1 VRIELWRRDGGVR
14 GGQRIGCI
22 IPAYNEAK
30 AIGLVLGD
38 VPSWVDRIVVA
49 DNGSADGTGDVARR
63 AGAQVVRIEERGYG
77 AACLGGLAALPESD
91 IVVFLD
97 GDYSDYPDEM
107 QMLVDPIVAG
117 RAAMVIGSRVVGEAE
132 AGALTPQQRF
142 GNWLAT
148 RLVLMIWGVPY
159 TDLGPFRAIR
169 RVALDELGMCDRT
182 FGWTVEM
189 QIKAAQRGLA
199 TIERPVRY
207 RKRIGKS
214 KISGTVQGSV
224 KAGLRILSL
233 IAREALFSPR
243 RFGLRPL
250 ALSSIKADRH

>member
-1 VRIELWRRDGGVR
+1 MRNELWRRDGGVR

-30 AIGLVLGD
+30 AIGSVLGD
-38 VPSWVDRIVVA
+38 VPSWVDCIVVA
-49 DNGSADGTGDVARR
+49 DNGSADGTGDVAGR

-117 RAAMVIGSRVVGEAE
+117 RAAMVIGSRVAGEAE

-148 RLVLMIWGVPY
+148 HLVRMIWGVPY

-169 RVALDELGMCDRT
+169 RVALDELGMGDRT

-199 TIERPVRY
+199 TMERPVRY
-207 RKRIGKS
+207 RKRIGTS
-214 KISGTVQGSV
+214 KISGTVQGSL
-224 KAGLRILSL
+224 KAGVRILSL
-233 IAREALFSPR
+233 IAREALFGPR
-243 RFGLRPL
+243 RVALRPL
-250 ALSSIKADRH
+250 ALSPLKADQH